1 MASKLPFIIGLGA
14 GYVLGTRAGRAQYER
29 LKSAASRAAS
39 RVAERPFV
47 RDKVDAAS
55 ARAGQFV
62 RRQGEAVTDKVADA
76 VKERLF
82 GAPATPASP
91 VVDATASEEP
101 AQLGSDRAH
110 R

>member
-29 LKSAASRAAS
+29 MKTAAS

-47 RDKVDAAS
+47 KDKVDAAS
-55 ARAGQFV
+55 TRAGQFM
-62 RRQGEAVTDKVADA
+62 RRQGEVVTDKVADA